1 MLVKIGDL
9 VRMRNCHDSIIP
21 LEDAG
26 LVLAFHGI
34 QWAEV
39 LWPEDGL
46 CLEKIRDIEIAQ
58 AVDSIEREIETLAMC
73 WAD

>member
-9 VRMRNCHDSIIP
+9 VRMKSIIP
-21 LEDAG
+21 PEDAG
-26 LVLAFHGI
+26 LVLAFHGV

-58 AVDSIEREIETLAMC
+58 AVDSIEREIETLAMS